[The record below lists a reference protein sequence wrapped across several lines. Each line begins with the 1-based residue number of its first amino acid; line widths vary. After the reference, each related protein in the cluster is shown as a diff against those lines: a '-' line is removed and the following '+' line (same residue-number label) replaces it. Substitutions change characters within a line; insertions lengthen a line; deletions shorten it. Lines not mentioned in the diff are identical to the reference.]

1 MNYEETREYLEQL
14 NNRGIKPGLGSITD
28 LCDALGNPESALR
41 FIHVAG
47 TNGKGSTSAFIAGI
61 LRASG
66 YRVGV
71 YSSPAVF
78 EEREIISVNGRN
90 ISKENYVNLIG
101 TIAETGLKFTRFELE
116 TALAFLYFKEKECDF
131 VVLECGMGGELD
143 ATNVVKNTEAA
154 VFTSI
159 GMDHMQYLGDTLEK
173 IAATKGGIIKP
184 GSSVVVSGDN
194 DTVVKETL
202 CKLADGQGSN
212 VTIADPAMITKSR
225 FSLSGTAFDYKEL
238 KGLKITLLG
247 TNQPQ
252 NAINAI
258 EAVKALEER
267 GFKIKASAYAK
278 GLMSTTM
285 SGRFEVISKKPVF
298 VIDGA
303 HNEPASLVFRD
314 NVSLYFKD
322 KKIIYIICVLK
333 DKEYGKVIN
342 NTVSAAWQV
351 ITCTSPNRRR
361 GLPGY
366 ELAKAVSEVNP
377 NVTAAD
383 SIDEAVEL
391 SLMLADKDTVII
403 SFGSLSHLSRVKEIV
418 EHKNEIKK
426 DRHGKDDK

>member
-1 MNYEETREYLEQL
+1 MNYEETKEYLEQL

-101 TIAETGLKFTRFELE
+101 AIAETGLKFTRFELE

-143 ATNVVKNTEAA
+143 ATNVVKNTEVA

-194 DTVVKETL
+194 ERVVKDIL
-202 CKLADGQGSN
+202 CKLADGQGSK
-212 VTIADPAMITKSR
+212 VTVADPEMVTKSR
-225 FSLSGTAFDYKEL
+225 FSLSGTTFDYKER

-252 NAINAI
+252 NAINGG
-258 EAVKALEER
+258 E
-267 GFKIKASAYAK
+267 
-278 GLMSTTM
+278 GL
-285 SGRFEVISKKPVF
+285 
-298 VIDGA
+298 
-303 HNEPASLVFRD
+303 
-314 NVSLYFKD
+314 
-322 KKIIYIICVLK
+322 
-333 DKEYGKVIN
+333 
-342 NTVSAAWQV
+342 
-351 ITCTSPNRRR
+351 
-361 GLPGY
+361 
-366 ELAKAVSEVNP
+366 
-377 NVTAAD
+377 
-383 SIDEAVEL
+383 
-391 SLMLADKDTVII
+391 
-403 SFGSLSHLSRVKEIV
+403 
-418 EHKNEIKK
+418 
-426 DRHGKDDK
+426 